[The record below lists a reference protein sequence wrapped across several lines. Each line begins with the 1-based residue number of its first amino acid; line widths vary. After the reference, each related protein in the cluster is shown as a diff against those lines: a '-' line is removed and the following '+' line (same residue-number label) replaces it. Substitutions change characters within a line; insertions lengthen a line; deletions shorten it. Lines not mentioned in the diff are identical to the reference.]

1 MDAMETTY
9 SVSGMDCDHCVM
21 HVKQAVSQVPGVTA
35 IELALSD
42 GLLHVTSD
50 EPIDFAQ
57 IQEAVD
63 DAGDYSV
70 VVL

>member
-1 MDAMETTY
+1 MDAMKTTY

>member
-1 MDAMETTY
+1 METTY

-21 HVKQAVSQVPGVTA
+21 HVKQAVGEVPGVTG

-57 IQEAVD
+57 IQAAVE

>member
-1 MDAMETTY
+1 
-9 SVSGMDCDHCVM
+9 M
-21 HVKQAVSQVPGVTA
+21 HIKQEVGKVPGVTA
-35 IELALSD
+35 TELALND

-50 EPIDFAQ
+50 EPIDFAA
-57 IQEAVD
+57 IQTAVE